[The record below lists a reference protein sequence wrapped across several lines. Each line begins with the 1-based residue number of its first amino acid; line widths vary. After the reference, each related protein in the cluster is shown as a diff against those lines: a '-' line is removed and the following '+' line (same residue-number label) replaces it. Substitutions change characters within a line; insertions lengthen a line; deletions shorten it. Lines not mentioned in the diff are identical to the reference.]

1 MGNNRILY
9 VFILILMTLCLI
21 LTTDTGSAAPAISNE
36 SLIEG
41 EVSGYAIVLSEL
53 VDIKPGQ
60 KLYML
65 TIKIDSSC
73 NTGNGPD
80 FLINK
85 IGQNVRFLSKKVLS
99 PGLFGKRIKANA
111 RYKGDER
118 GGTYWIYN
126 IEVIK

>member
-1 MGNNRILY
+1 MGNNRIPY
-9 VFILILMTLCLI
+9 VLILFLTTLCLFPA
-21 LTTDTGSAAPAISNE
+21 TDTGSAAPAISNE

-41 EVSGYAIVLSEL
+41 EVSGYAVILSDL
-53 VDIKPGQ
+53 IGIKPRQ

-65 TIKIDSSC
+65 TIKIDSSRS
-73 NTGNGPD
+73 
-80 FLINK
+80 
-85 IGQNVRFLSKKVLS
+85 NVRFLSKKELS

-118 GGTYWIYN
+118 GGTYWIHN

>member
-1 MGNNRILY
+1 MSNKRIPY
-9 VFILILMTLCLI
+9 VFILILTTLCLF
-21 LTTDTGSAAPAISNE
+21 LVTDTGSAAPAISNE

-41 EVSGYAIVLSEL
+41 EVSGYAIVLSDL
-53 VDIKPGQ
+53 VGIKPIQ
-60 KLYML
+60 KIYIL
-65 TIKIDSSC
+65 TIKIDSSR

-99 PGLFGKRIKANA
+99 PGLFGKIIRARA

-118 GGTYWIYN
+118 GGTYWIHK